1 MKKTRLSTILLL
13 VLTLLCSI
21 FILVSCGGNDH
32 THNYSTE
39 WAKDGSYHWQACSGC
54 EETRNKAEHDW
65 NSGVVT
71 LQPTNTSEGARTYTC
86 NTCGHTRVE
95 SIPVLDTHEH
105 TFSETWS
112 SNETHH
118 WHMATCEHTEEKK
131 DYGEHSWNA
140 GEITTTPTESD
151 EGVKTFTCTTCQKT
165 KTETVPAL
173 GDSHVHEYNQ
183 QVATS
188 KYLKHEATCSQK
200 AEYHYSCSCGA
211 TGTTTFEYGDFADH
225 EYSNTWSH
233 NDTHHWYSAVCDHT
247 NEKKDYGEHDWNN
260 GIITTEPTTSSK
272 GEKTFTCQ
280 SCGKTKTEEVPK
292 LEEEHTHTYDQL
304 IPDTK
309 YIASVATCTAKA
321 TYFKSCSCGLWGTET
336 FEHGELADHKY
347 SSAWSYNDTH
357 HWHAATCEHTS
368 EKKDNGEHDW
378 DDGVVTTE
386 PTTTSKGVKTFT
398 CETCD
403 KTKTEDIPK
412 LEEVHSHVFNQQNT
426 NDDYLNSEATCT
438 AKATYFYSCSCGL
451 EGTETFEHGS
461 LAAHTFTT
469 YAPNGNATCTKD
481 GTKTATCDVC
491 QTATDEVAD
500 VGSAK
505 GHTYSTEWTSDDT
518 YHWYAST
525 CGHTSETSAKE
536 THHWDAGVVTKQPT
550 ETIEGE
556 KTYTCDV
563 CQKTKVD
570 SIGKLD
576 HVHTYDSEYTSDD
589 NYHWYAATCAHTS
602 EVKDKAAHRWNVGV
616 VTSEATV
623 YDEGVELYTCQDCGH
638 AKEETIAKISS
649 FTVVFYD
656 SDNKIISKNNYALNT
671 ASSQIVIPTIQAEEG
686 FQFEAW
692 ISIYDLKNV
701 KDIDFS
707 KAAANAVYQFKPDF
721 ATIHEVIFIDYEGN
735 QLGETLVVKD
745 GEKITA
751 SDLPVIP
758 TRTGY
763 TSKWDA
769 QILSTKITETK
780 VLSPIYEVVT
790 FNVTFLD
797 AKNGNEIVTRTV
809 DYGSFAIIP
818 EHEQYKFTTKLYEF
832 TGWKYSTTNTFVD
845 NISDNKIVSIYSDL
859 TVYAVYETSI
869 EEPIIAAHVDG
880 TTVTFSLCMPNDM
893 TLYSINMSMS
903 WATEQGICKI
913 NSATIAD
920 PSWLEGDYCSKD
932 NNSLHIEKSEWFT
945 YNNKTRTFDF
955 VWGCGAG
962 HNFSTDRNT
971 ITINFGVQD
980 ISEFDKEVIFTLLE
994 GSTIVYGEAG
1004 STSEGSQKASIKIW
1018 FY

>member
-1 MKKTRLSTILLL
+1 M
-13 VLTLLCSI
+13 LTLLCSI
-21 FILVSCGGNDH
+21 FILVSRGGNDH

-71 LQPTNTSEGARTYTC
+71 LQPTNTSEGERTYTC
-86 NTCGHTRVE
+86 NTCGHTKVE
-95 SIPVLDTHEH
+95 SIHVLDTHEH

-112 SNETHH
+112 SNENHH

-151 EGVKTFTCTTCQKT
+151 DGVKTFTCTICKKT

-173 GDSHVHEYNQ
+173 GDIHVHEYNQ

-211 TGTTTFEYGDFADH
+211 IGTTTFEYGDFADH

-321 TYFKSCSCGLWGTET
+321 TYFKSCLCGLWGTET

-357 HWHAATCEHTS
+357 HWHAATCEHSS
-368 EKKDNGEHDW
+368 EKKDNSEHDW
-378 DDGVVTTE
+378 DAGVVTTE
-386 PTTTSKGVKTFT
+386 PTIVSKGVKTFT
-398 CETCD
+398 CETCN
-403 KTKTEDIPK
+403 KTKTEDVPK
-412 LEEVHSHVFNQQNT
+412 LEEVHSHVYNQQNT
-426 NDDYLNSEATCT
+426 DDDYLNSEATCT
-438 AKATYFYSCSCGL
+438 AKATYFFSCSCGL
-451 EGTETFEHGS
+451 KGSETFEYGS
-461 LAAHTFTT
+461 LAEHKFTT
-469 YAPNGNATCTKD
+469 YIPNDNATCTKD

-491 QTATDEVAD
+491 RIVTDEVVN

-505 GHTYSTEWTSDDT
+505 GHSFSDKWTSDNT
-518 YHWYAST
+518 HHWHAST
-525 CGHTSETSAKE
+525 CGHTSETSGKE

-550 ETIEGE
+550 ETTEGE

-576 HVHTYDSEYTSDD
+576 HIHTFDTEYSFDD
-589 NYHWYAATCAHTS
+589 NYHWYAATCVHTG
-602 EVKDKAAHRWNVGV
+602 EVKNKTAHRWNAGV

-623 YDEGVELYTCQDCGH
+623 YDEGVKLYTCQDCGH
-638 AKEETIAKISS
+638 TKEETIAKLPS

-656 SDNKIISKNNYALNT
+656 SDNKIISKNNYKLNT
-671 ASSQIVIPTIQAEEG
+671 VSSQIVIPTIQAEEG
-686 FQFEAW
+686 SQFETW
-692 ISIYDLKNV
+692 INIYDSKSV
-701 KDIDFS
+701 AEIDFS
-707 KAAANAVYQFKPDF
+707 NAQENAVYQFKPIF
-721 ATIHEVIFIDYEGN
+721 VKIHKVIFIDYEGN
-735 QLGETLVVKD
+735 QLGETLIVKD
-745 GEKITA
+745 GEKLTA
-751 SDLPVIP
+751 NNLPAIP
-758 TRTGY
+758 SRTGY
-763 TSKWDA
+763 TSKWDE
-769 QILSTKITETK
+769 QILSTKITEFKIFAPT
-780 VLSPIYEVVT
+780 YEVIT
-790 FNVTFLD
+790 FEVTFLD
-797 AKNGNEIVTRTV
+797 AKNGAEIATRTV
-809 DYGSFAIIP
+809 EYGSFAIIP
-818 EHEQYKFTTKLYEF
+818 EHEQYRFTTKLYGF
-832 TGWKYSTTNTFVD
+832 TGWKSSTTNTFVD
-845 NISDNKIVSIYSDL
+845 NVNGNRLTNIYSNM
-859 TVYAVYETSI
+859 TVYAVYEESI
-869 EEPIIAAHVDG
+869 EQPVLAVHIDG
-880 TTVTFSLCMPNDM
+880 TTVTMSLCMPDGSS
-893 TLYSINMSMS
+893 LYSINMSMG
-903 WATEQGICKI
+903 WVTEKGICEVTG
-913 NSATIAD
+913 ATISSVTPLNKGNCGEENCTVYTD
-920 PSWLEGDYCSKD
+920 KVDWLV
-932 NNSLHIEKSEWFT
+932 
-945 YNNKTRTFDF
+945 YNNKAKTIDF
-955 VWGCGAG
+955 IWNCGNG
-962 HNFSTDRNT
+962 HSFSTSTNV
-971 ITINFGVQD
+971 ITLTFGVDDGAQ
-980 ISEFDKEVIFTLLE
+980 INEAIFSMFD
-994 GSTIVYGEAG
+994 GSNVVYGENGANINDL
-1004 STSEGSQKASIKIW
+1004 SKSNITIW

>member
-21 FILVSCGGNDH
+21 FILASCGGNDH

-39 WAKDGSYHWQACSGC
+39 WAKDGAYHWQACSGC

-65 NSGVVT
+65 NSGIVT
-71 LQPTNTSEGARTYTC
+71 LQPTKISEGARTYTC
-86 NTCGHTRVE
+86 NTCGQTRVE

-105 TFSETWS
+105 TFSESWT

-118 WHMATCEHTEEKK
+118 WYAATCEHADEKK
-131 DYGEHSWNA
+131 DYNEHNWNA
-140 GEITTTPTESD
+140 GEITTLPTESD
-151 EGVKTFTCTTCQKT
+151 EGVKTFTCQ
-165 KTETVPAL
+165 P
-173 GDSHVHEYNQ
+173 
-183 QVATS
+183 
-188 KYLKHEATCSQK
+188 
-200 AEYHYSCSCGA
+200 
-211 TGTTTFEYGDFADH
+211 
-225 EYSNTWSH
+225 
-233 NDTHHWYSAVCDHT
+233 
-247 NEKKDYGEHDWNN
+247 
-260 GIITTEPTTSSK
+260 
-272 GEKTFTCQ
+272 
-280 SCGKTKTEEVPK
+280 CGKTKTEDVPK
-292 LEEEHTHTYDQL
+292 LEEEHTTHIYDQL
-304 IPDTK
+304 IPDDK

-321 TYFKSCSCGLWGTET
+321 TYFKSCSCGLLGTET
-336 FEHGELADHKY
+336 FEYGELADHKY

-357 HWHAATCEHTS
+357 HWYAATCEHTS

-378 DDGVVTTE
+378 NDGVVTTE

-398 CETCD
+398 CETCN

-505 GHTYSTEWTSDDT
+505 GHTYSTEWSSNDT
-518 YHWYAST
+518 HHWHASN
-525 CGHTSETSAKE
+525 CGHTSETSGKE

-550 ETIEGE
+550 ETTEGE

-576 HVHTYDSEYTSDD
+576 HVHTYDSKYTSDD
-589 NYHWYAATCAHTS
+589 NYHWYAATCIHTS
-602 EVKDKAAHRWNVGV
+602 EVKDKAAHRWDVGEII
-616 VTSEATV
+616 SKATV
-623 YDEGVELYTCQDCGH
+623 YDEGVKLYTCQDCGH
-638 AKEETIAKISS
+638 TKEETIAKISS

-656 SDNKIISKNNYALNT
+656 SDNKIISKNDYALNT
-671 ASSQIVIPTIQAEEG
+671 ASSQIVIPTIQVEEG
-686 FQFEAW
+686 FQFESW
-692 ISIYDLKNV
+692 INIYDLKNV

-735 QLGETLVVKD
+735 QLGETFIVKD
-745 GEKITA
+745 GECITA
-751 SDLPVIP
+751 SNLPSIP
-758 TRTGY
+758 TRSGY
-763 TSKWDA
+763 TSKWDE

-780 VLSPIYEVVT
+780 VFSPIYEVVT

-797 AKNGNEIVTRTV
+797 AKNGNEIATSTV
-809 DYGSFAIIP
+809 EYGSFAIIP
-818 EHEQYKFTTKLYEF
+818 ECNLYRFNTKLYGF
-832 TGWKYSTTNTFVD
+832 TGWKSSVSDTFIDNVDGNKLTNV
-845 NISDNKIVSIYSDL
+845 YSDL
-859 TVYAVYETSI
+859 TVYAVYEESI
-869 EEPIIAAHVDG
+869 EQPVLAVHING
-880 TTVTFSLCMPNDM
+880 TTVTMSLCMPDG
-893 TLYSINMSMS
+893 TSLYSINMSMS
-903 WATEQGICKI
+903 WSTEIGISTI
-913 NSATIAD
+913 NSVIIANPTYLD
-920 PSWLEGDYCSKD
+920 GQYCSSQD
-932 NNSLHIEKSEWFT
+932 ASVHMEQSEWFA
-945 YNNKTRTFDF
+945 YNNKTQTFDF
-955 VWGCGAG
+955 VWGCGNG
-962 HNFSTDRNT
+962 HSFSVDLNT
-971 ITINFGVQD
+971 ITINFGVQGFAEINED
-980 ISEFDKEVIFTLLE
+980 SFSVLE
-994 GSTIVYGEAG
+994 GSTIVCGENGADIADLKK
-1004 STSEGSQKASIKIW
+1004 SNIIIW